1 MLVNTSQDSKEIQR
15 SDEQSIKTLHNHN
28 PNKQKSSKHVLLEK
42 SAPSALLPQGNVHIK
57 KWQIHFPLTFFTV

>member
-42 SAPSALLPQGNVHIK
+42 SAPSALLPQG
-57 KWQIHFPLTFFTV
+57 QGTLLYAPECRTSDSCM